1 MAKTSKKQIEK
12 DEHKIIAELQKNA
25 KESIDVIAKNCRF
38 SRQKVWRIIKRLE
51 KNKTIWGYTAIVDDE
66 KLGNKRYI
74 ILIKRNNV
82 PLPQEKIDLI
92 INRAI
97 RGEMKQLGINTD
109 CSYFIHGPFDWAI
122 SITAKSI
129 VDVKRFTEGFSRSF
143 KEYIS
148 DIQIMDVILPLE
160 QSGIDNPNPSDIQGY
175 F

>member
-1 MAKTSKKQIEK
+1 MAKTSKKQIEE
-12 DEHKIIAELQKNA
+12 DERKIISELQKNA
-25 KESIDVIAKNCRF
+25 KESIDIIAKKCGF

-51 KNKTIWGYTAIVDDE
+51 KNKTIWGYSAVVDDE
-66 KLGNKRYI
+66 KLGVKRYI

-82 PLPQEKIDLI
+82 PLPKDRIDIIVNRTIRTEMEKLNI
-92 INRAI
+92 
-97 RGEMKQLGINTD
+97 KTD

-143 KEYIS
+143 KDYIS
-148 DIQIMDVILPLE
+148 DIQIMDVILPIE
-160 QSGIDNPNPSDIQGY
+160 QSGIDNPHTDDMRGY